1 MVEFGQIYAFS
12 GNPRGARVSDYSINI
27 LASSISAKHWFS
39 QAQVIAAL
47 GGLDVPF
54 TPGFIPLHTNRTEE
68 FKQKFPM
75 GKIPTFEVFAKDAE
89 GNPIK
94 DKDGNN
100 VVEFSLVEGLAL
112 ATYLAT
118 KGNKASQLLGT
129 TDEASAKIMEWVSFA
144 ETELTIPSSHH
155 ITMTARQLQRYNEKL
170 YQKKC
175 KAVAQALYRLEL
187 ELKKGN
193 QFLVGEKIT
202 IADVFVGSWLHFGVA
217 MLVDAEWRKQIPH
230 CMRYLQGISE
240 ITEFK
245 KTFGD
250 VTMVQERPVVPPPD
264 QPLLD
269 PSANE

>member
-1 MVEFGQIYAFS
+1 MVEFGQIYAFP
-12 GNPRGARVSDYSINI
+12 GNPRGAR
-27 LASSISAKHWFS
+27 
-39 QAQVIAAL
+39 AQVIAAL

-75 GKIPTFEVFAKDAE
+75 GKIPTLEVFAKDAE
-89 GNPIK
+89 GNLIK

-100 VVEFSLVEGLAL
+100 VVKFSLVEGLAL
-112 ATYLAT
+112 ATYLAS
-118 KGNKASQLLGT
+118 KGGKASQLLGT

-144 ETELTIPSSHH
+144 ETELTIPSGDP
-155 ITMTARQLQRYNEKL
+155 ITMTARPLQRFNEKL

-175 KAVAQALYRLEL
+175 KAVAQALDRLEL

-193 QFLVGEKIT
+193 KFLVGQKIT

-240 ITEFK
+240 IPEFR

-250 VTMVQERPVVPPPD
+250 VTMVQERPVAPPPD

-269 PSANE
+269 PSADE